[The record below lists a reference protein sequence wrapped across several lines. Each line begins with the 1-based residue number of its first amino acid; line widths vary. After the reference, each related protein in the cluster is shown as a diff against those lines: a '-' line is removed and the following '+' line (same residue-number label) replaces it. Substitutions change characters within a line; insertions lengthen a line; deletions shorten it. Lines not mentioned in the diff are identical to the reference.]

1 MPSLLKTYS
10 LNTGFKIRKLK
21 PMEAYF
27 PVPEKYVTIQTS
39 SGMGSK
45 NYDLWIDVINSIY
58 KNLKKHGYE
67 ILHIGKDGVELPNT
81 KNLLNSTNFH
91 QVNYIIRNSSL
102 HIGNDSFAV
111 HLAGLHEIPIVA
123 VYGPTTIDNHGPHF
137 KGKKTFLIESHR
149 NGKNPTFS
157 AHEEDKTINLIKSE
171 EIVNNIYKALE
182 IDEIDDKKTLFV
194 GKFYPNRIIE
204 IVPNCLVD
212 PRSLGASEPV
222 LRCDIESNDEI
233 LFKYLQN
240 TKCSIITNNETN
252 IDIYKNCRNN
262 ISKIS
267 FEITKDT
274 NIDYVKSLINTGVE
288 CIFYTNQKDKLN
300 ELRFDYLNVC
310 EIHERDI
317 VKPEIKISD
326 DVYYFSSKVIL
337 SNNKVYPTIKALKE
351 GKNIESFLEDSTA
364 LIELDDCICED
375 INFLKIFKKG

>member
-45 NYDLWIDVINSIY
+45 NYDLWIDVINSIH

-194 GKFYPNRIIE
+194 GKFYPNRIVE

-233 LFKYLQN
+233 
-240 TKCSIITNNETN
+240 
-252 IDIYKNCRNN
+252 YK
-262 ISKIS
+262 I
-267 FEITKDT
+267 
-274 NIDYVKSLINTGVE
+274 
-288 CIFYTNQKDKLN
+288 
-300 ELRFDYLNVC
+300 LNV
-310 EIHERDI
+310 R
-317 VKPEIKISD
+317 
-326 DVYYFSSKVIL
+326 L
-337 SNNKVYPTIKALKE
+337 
-351 GKNIESFLEDSTA
+351 
-364 LIELDDCICED
+364 
-375 INFLKIFKKG
+375 